1 MSLCNFYLKIK
12 TSAENNISFKK
23 TMLLRI
29 TLKPWYLAD
38 TSYEAELV
46 ETPQPEHELKK
57 IITLKV
63 VKRHNMVIAF
73 PLFLRFDCYS
83 KLLILL

>member
-1 MSLCNFYLKIK
+1 
-12 TSAENNISFKK
+12 
-23 TMLLRI
+23 MLLRI